1 MTISPIISGEPFS
14 EGKTQ
19 QVVEQFHRDGFVH
32 LPDVL
37 TSEEVTAVRDK
48 TDELFADPL
57 LAERTNPEL
66 ADTRYIQ
73 LGKHEE
79 SGEELPFILRNTI
92 ELDQVFRDMLLR
104 EPILSLAEAIV
115 GQDCKFCGQNVL
127 RNLPGLAIEQW
138 HVDGQVHF
146 PVPENVP
153 RHDPRIRMPVMWFTV
168 QMALT
173 DIESIEHGP
182 TQYVPGSHH
191 SGRHPN
197 DQDNPEFEG
206 QGATSVFCKAGDIYL
221 HDPQCW
227 HRGAPNRSDRTRY
240 VLQSQYAAPW
250 AFWRFSLC
258 NRVPVPE
265 NALQTASDRLL
276 NILGRSR
283 PNSPSHGSADGLQS
297 G

>member
-1 MTISPIISGEPFS
+1 MSMSPITSGEPFS
-14 EGKTQ
+14 EEKTRQ
-19 QVVEQFHRDGFVH
+19 IVEQFHRDGFVH

-37 TSEEVTAVRDK
+37 TSEEVTALRDR

-66 ADTRYIQ
+66 ADTTYIQ
-73 LGKHEE
+73 LSKHEE
-79 SGEELPFILRNTI
+79 SDEELPFILRNTI
-92 ELDQVFRDMLLR
+92 ELDQVFRDMLVR

-115 GQDCKFCGQNVL
+115 GQGCKFCGQNVL

-182 TQYVPGSHH
+182 TQYVRGSHY
-191 SGRHPN
+191 SGRNPN
-197 DQDNPEFEG
+197 DQDHPEFEG
-206 QGATSVFCKAGDIYL
+206 QGPTSVFCKAGDIYL
-221 HDPQCW
+221 QDPQCW

-240 VLQSQYAAPW
+240 ILQSQYAAPW

-258 NRVPVPE
+258 NRVPVPK

-276 NILGRSR
+276 NLLGRIR
-283 PNSPSHGSADGLQS
+283 PNSL
-297 G
+297 

>member
-1 MTISPIISGEPFS
+1 MNTSPIISAEPFS
-14 EGKTQ
+14 EEKTQ
-19 QVVEQFHRDGFVH
+19 ETVEQLYRDGFAYI
-32 LPDVL
+32 PGVL
-37 TSEEVTAVRDK
+37 TSEEVGALRAK
-48 TDELFADPL
+48 TDELFADPAL
-57 LAERTNPEL
+57 FNRTNPEL

-92 ELDQVFRDMLLR
+92 ELDPIFRDMLLR
-104 EPILSLAEAIV
+104 EPILSIAEAVV

-127 RNLPGLAIEQW
+127 RNLPGVAIERW

-146 PVPENVP
+146 PVPDNVP

-173 DIESIEHGP
+173 DIISIEQGP
-182 TQYVPGSHH
+182 TQYVPGSHY
-191 SGRHPN
+191 SGSNPN
-197 DQDNPEFEG
+197 DQDHPEFEG
-206 QGATSVFCKAGDIYL
+206 RGPVSVFCKAGDIYL
-221 HDPQCW
+221 QDPQCW
-227 HRGAPNRSDRTRY
+227 HRGAPNLSNDTRY
-240 VLQSQYAAPW
+240 ILQSQYAAQW
-250 AFWRFSLC
+250 AYWRFSLC

-276 NILGRSR
+276 NLLGRSR
-283 PNSPSHGSADGLQS
+283 PKRHKKQENYES